1 MAKQALIL
9 YYSQFGNTARLAS
22 KIHEATGADI
32 VRIKVPDDTF
42 PLDMEETG
50 KIYQQQLKTYA
61 FPKLVTTLPDL
72 SYYDL
77 ILVGG
82 PVWNEKVSSPIIA
95 LLQQLQEFTG
105 KIAPF
110 STGWSDIGD
119 YQEDFINYAG
129 KLNVTSGYHIL
140 THGSPA
146 FNKKSLF
153 SWLRKL

>member
-9 YYSQFGNTARLAS
+9 YYSQFGDTARLAS

-50 KIYQQQLKTYA
+50 RIYQQQLKTHA

-77 ILVGG
+77 IA
-82 PVWNEKVSSPIIA
+82 SPIID
-95 LLQQLQEFTG
+95 LLQQIQKFTG

-110 STGWSDIGD
+110 STGWSNTGD

-129 KLNVTSGYHIL
+129 KLNVTPGYHIL

-146 FNKKSLF
+146 FNEKSLF

>member
-1 MAKQALIL
+1 MV
-9 YYSQFGNTARLAS
+9 ARLAC
-22 KIHEATGADI
+22 KDAHE
-32 VRIKVPDDTF
+32 
-42 PLDMEETG
+42 
-50 KIYQQQLKTYA
+50 
-61 FPKLVTTLPDL
+61 
-72 SYYDL
+72 L
-77 ILVGG
+77 IEDSAVLRLVGSG
-82 PVWNEKVSSPIIA
+82 VEAVAVFVALGQVNLYGRVEIHFKFVIA

-110 STGWSDIGD
+110 STGWSDTGD

>member
-9 YYSQFGNTARLAS
+9 YYSQFGDTARLAS
-22 KIHEATGADI
+22 KIHEATDADI

-50 KIYQQQLKTYA
+50 KIYQQQLKTHTL
-61 FPKLVTTLPDL
+61 PKLVTTLPDL

-82 PVWNEKVSSPIIA
+82 PVWNGKVSSPIIA
-95 LLQQLQEFTG
+95 LLQQIQEFPG

-110 STGWSDIGD
+110 STGWSETGK

-129 KLNVTSGYHIL
+129 KLNVTAGYHIL
-140 THGSPA
+140 THGGPA
-146 FNKKSLF
+146 FNEKSLF

>member
-9 YYSQFGNTARLAS
+9 YYSQFGDTARIAS

-50 KIYQQQLKTYA
+50 RIYQQQLKTHD

-82 PVWNEKVSSPIIA
+82 PVWNGKELPHQSLPCFNSFKNSLVRLRHLVQVGVTLVIIKRISSTM
-95 LLQQLQEFTG
+95 L
-105 KIAPF
+105 
-110 STGWSDIGD
+110 
-119 YQEDFINYAG
+119 
-129 KLNVTSGYHIL
+129 VT
-140 THGSPA
+140 
-146 FNKKSLF
+146 
-153 SWLRKL
+153 

>member
-9 YYSQFGNTARLAS
+9 YYSQFGDTARIAS

-50 KIYQQQLKTYA
+50 RIYQQQLKTHD

-82 PVWNEKVSSPIIA
+82 PVWNGKV
-95 LLQQLQEFTG
+95 
-105 KIAPF
+105 APF
-110 STGWSDIGD
+110 STGWSDTGD
-119 YQEDFINYAG
+119 YQENFINYAG
-129 KLNVTSGYHIL
+129 NLNVTSGYHIL

-146 FNKKSLF
+146 FNEKSLF
-153 SWLRKL
+153 SQLRKL

>member
-9 YYSQFGNTARLAS
+9 YYSQFGDTAKLAS

-50 KIYQQQLKTYA
+50 RIYQQQLKTHA

-82 PVWNEKVSSPIIA
+82 PVWNGGVVSPIID
-95 LLQQLQEFTG
+95 LLQQIQKFTG

-110 STGWSDIGD
+110 STCWSNTGD

-129 KLNVTSGYHIL
+129 KLNVTPGYHIL
-140 THGSPA
+140 THGSTA
-146 FNKKSLF
+146 FNEKSLF

>member
-9 YYSQFGNTARLAS
+9 YYSQFGNTSRLAS
-22 KIHEATGADI
+22 KIHEVTGADI

-50 KIYQQQLKTYA
+50 RIYQQQLKTHA

-82 PVWNEKVSSPIIA
+82 PVWNGGVASPIID
-95 LLQQLQEFTG
+95 LLQQIQRFTG

-110 STGWSDIGD
+110 STGWSDTGN

-129 KLNVTSGYHIL
+129 KLNVAPGYHIL
-140 THGSPA
+140 IHGSPD
-146 FNKKSLF
+146 FNEKSLF

>member
-1 MAKQALIL
+1 
-9 YYSQFGNTARLAS
+9 
-22 KIHEATGADI
+22 
-32 VRIKVPDDTF
+32 
-42 PLDMEETG
+42 MEETG
-50 KIYQQQLKTYA
+50 RIYQQQLKTHA

-82 PVWNEKVSSPIIA
+82 PVWNGGVASPIID
-95 LLQQLQEFTG
+95 LLQQIQKFTG

-110 STGWSDIGD
+110 STGWSNTGD

-129 KLNVTSGYHIL
+129 KLNVTPGYHIL

-146 FNKKSLF
+146 FNEKSLF

>member
-50 KIYQQQLKTYA
+50 KIYQQQLKTHD

-82 PVWNEKVSSPIIA
+82 PVWNEEVASPIIA
-95 LLQQLQEFTG
+95 
-105 KIAPF
+105 
-110 STGWSDIGD
+110 
-119 YQEDFINYAG
+119 
-129 KLNVTSGYHIL
+129 GYHIL

-146 FNKKSLF
+146 FNEKSLF